1 MPYRL
6 LYVVPYTPNQ
16 IRVRPYQLLRNLA
29 ARGHAVTLATLW
41 SNDEE
46 RGQLGALAAAGVQIV
61 SEPLTRV
68 QTLRNIARAAP
79 SGLPLQALY
88 CRQPTLEQTVRR
100 LAGSGDFD
108 VVQVEHLRGAP
119 YALAAAAELQKSR
132 PGSALVWDS
141 VDCISHLFRQ
151 ASRASG
157 SLRGRLMTR
166 LELGRTER
174 YEGRLVRGFDRTVVT
189 SPQDQRALAELA
201 LAAGAGAD
209 ICRKI
214 AVTPNGVALD
224 YFHPGGEPAGNA
236 IVLSGKMSYHAN
248 VTAAIYLVRQVMP
261 LVWQERPDAQAWI
274 VGKDPTAQVRALA
287 GGAAAGRVH
296 VTGTVDDLRP
306 YLQRAAVAAAPVPY
320 GAGIQNKV
328 LEAMACGAPVVA
340 SPQAVSALLT
350 TPGQDVLVEES
361 AAGFAAAVVELLNS
375 PQRARALGAAGRRY
389 VETHHDWQGSVRR
402 LEEIYAAA
410 LDEKKERTRVVF
422 S

>member
-1 MPYRL
+1 MPHRL

-16 IRVRPYQLLRNLA
+16 IRVRPYQLLRTLA
-29 ARGHAVTLATLW
+29 AHGHSVTLATLW

-46 RGQLGALAAAGVQIV
+46 RGQLGALAAAGVKIV
-61 SEPLTRV
+61 SEPLTRL
-68 QTLRNIARAAP
+68 QTLRNLAGAAP

-88 CRQPTLEQTVRR
+88 CRQPKLEQAVRR

-119 YALAAAAELQKSR
+119 YALAAAAELREKQ
-132 PGSALVWDS
+132 PETVLVWDS

-151 ASRASG
+151 ASQASR
-157 SLRGRLMTR
+157 SPQGRLMTR

-174 YEGRLVRGFDRTVVT
+174 YEGRLVRTFDRTVVT
-189 SPQDQRALAELA
+189 SPQDQQALADLA
-201 LAAGAGAD
+201 MAAGAGAD
-209 ICRKI
+209 VCNKLS
-214 AVTPNGVALD
+214 VVPNGVALD
-224 YFHPGGEPAGNA
+224 YFHPDGQPAGNA

-248 VTAAIYLVRQVMP
+248 VTAALYLVHEVMP
-261 LVWQERPDAQAWI
+261 LVWRERPDAQVWI

-296 VTGTVDDLRP
+296 VTGTVADLRP
-306 YLQRAAVAAAPVPY
+306 YLQRSAVAVAPVPY

-350 TPGQDVLVEES
+350 TPGENVLVEGS
-361 AAGFAAAVVELLNS
+361 AAGFAAAIVDLLNS
-375 PQRARALGAAGRRY
+375 PERAKAVGAAGRRY
-389 VETHHDWQGSVRR
+389 VETYHDWRGSVSR

-410 LDEKKERTRVVF
+410 LEQKRLTAAY